1 MFEGALVSV
10 GSEKPAVAESDGR
23 QVVTLGRG
31 EYHSRL
37 AGESKVAAK
46 HLVRTAFAEECCK
59 LLGCRHGCN
68 AIGSGGLEAGMGPMQ
83 CRVP

>member
-1 MFEGALVSV
+1 M
-10 GSEKPAVAESDGR
+10 
-23 QVVTLGRG
+23 
-31 EYHSRL
+31 